1 MKINEIV
8 ALSAF
13 VAAVSAAAV
22 PARNKRQDTIYYS
35 TTTDIITDVVWTTT
49 TVWVQ
54 PSASA
59 QQQIGGFFESYSQS
73 SLSSVTAS
81 PVAVNAPDV
90 VNTPAAPAPS
100 SSTASTTSAVAV
112 PVDDPAA
119 PSPTTSSTSVDPPV
133 PSPAA
138 PTASPAATTG
148 SSSGSSS
155 GGQGQYSGDMT
166 YYDVSVGLGSCG
178 TSGSNSQDLVALAAD
193 VMQNPANPN
202 ANPKC
207 GQTINIYYNGA
218 THTAIVF
225 DTCPTCNGG
234 SIDVTQELF
243 LKVAPDGDGRVHDV
257 SWSFA

>member
-8 ALSAF
+8 ALSAL

-73 SLSSVTAS
+73 TLSSVTAA

-90 VNTPAAPAPS
+90 VNAPAAPAPS
-100 SSTASTTSAVAV
+100 TSTTSTTSAAAV
-112 PVDDPAA
+112 PAVDPPA
-119 PSPTTSSTSVDPPV
+119 PSPTTTTTSADPPA

-138 PTASPAATTG
+138 PTASPAATT
-148 SSSGSSS
+148 SSSS
-155 GGQGQYSGDMT
+155 GGQGQYIGDMT

-178 TSGSNSQDLVALAAD
+178 TQGTNSQDLVALAAD

-207 GQTINIYYNGA
+207 GQTINIYYNGE
-218 THTAIVF
+218 THTGTVY
-225 DTCPTCNGG
+225 DTCPTCDGG

-243 LKVAPDGDGRVHDV
+243 LKVAPNGDGRVHDV